1 MPSNVEF
8 SDHEGTEE
16 REDRP
21 NGFLR
26 QRNESPHSKMSFS
39 SSQKTP
45 ARSYFQHSS
54 QDSHG
59 EIQPAQT
66 IPSIL
71 Y

>member
-1 MPSNVEF
+1 MPSNAEL

-21 NGFLR
+21 NGFFR
-26 QRNESPHSKMSFS
+26 QRTESIHSRMSFS
-39 SSQKTP
+39 PSQKTP

-59 EIQPAQT
+59 EV
-66 IPSIL
+66 
-71 Y
+71 